1 MEEFIIKRLL
11 TLTLALVMSL
21 SLTACGGSD
30 DDASSSDVNDVSTS
44 VSEPAEDGSGDASV
58 PEGRI
63 SEEKLAELTEAYNNV
78 AVPYNEIA
86 NLVNEN
92 GWMADEQTN
101 AEMNAM
107 NSTLGTVGTAL
118 TEDISM
124 LDGVDVDAL
133 IAALSD
139 ELPGAL
145 AELKDRVSVP
155 YEG

>member
-1 MEEFIIKRLL
+1 MKRLL

-63 SEEKLAELTEAYNNV
+63 SDEKLAELTEAYNNV

-86 NLVNEN
+86 KLVNEN

-101 AEMNAM
+101 AEMNAL
-107 NSTLGTVGTAL
+107 NSTLETVAAAL
-118 TEDISM
+118 TDISK

-133 IAALSD
+133 IASLSD

-145 AELKDRVSVP
+145 VELKDRVSVP

>member
-1 MEEFIIKRLL
+1 MKRLL

-86 NLVNEN
+86 HLVNEK

-124 LDGVDVDAL
+124 LDGADVDAL
-133 IAALSD
+133 IASLSD

>member
-1 MEEFIIKRLL
+1 MKRLL

-21 SLTACGGSD
+21 SACGGSD

>member
-1 MEEFIIKRLL
+1 MKRLL

-30 DDASSSDVNDVSTS
+30 DDASSSDVNDASTS
-44 VSEPAEDGSGDASV
+44 ASEPAEDGSGDASV
-58 PEGRI
+58 PEGR
-63 SEEKLAELTEAYNNV
+63 SSDEPLAPL
-78 AVPYNEIA
+78 
-86 NLVNEN
+86 LVNEN

-124 LDGVDVDAL
+124 LDGADVDAL

>member
-1 MEEFIIKRLL
+1 MKRLL

-21 SLTACGGSD
+21 SRTACGGSD

-145 AELKDRVSVP
+145 AELKDRVSEP
-155 YEG
+155 E

>member
-1 MEEFIIKRLL
+1 MKRLL

-44 VSEPAEDGSGDASV
+44 VSEPADGSGDASV

-63 SEEKLAELTEAYNNV
+63 SDEKLAELTEAYNNV

-124 LDGVDVDAL
+124 LDGADVDAL

>member
-1 MEEFIIKRLL
+1 MKRLL

-44 VSEPAEDGSGDASV
+44 VSEPADGSGDASV

-63 SEEKLAELTEAYNNV
+63 SDEKLAELTEAYNNV

-101 AEMNAM
+101 AEMNAL

-124 LDGVDVDAL
+124 LDGADVDAL
-133 IAALSD
+133 IASLSD

>member
-1 MEEFIIKRLL
+1 MKRLL

-30 DDASSSDVNDVSTS
+30 DAGSSD
-44 VSEPAEDGSGDASV
+44 
-58 PEGRI
+58 
-63 SEEKLAELTEAYNNV
+63 EKLAELTEAYNNV

-101 AEMNAM
+101 AEMNAL

-133 IAALSD
+133 IASLSD

>member
-1 MEEFIIKRLL
+1 MKRLL

-63 SEEKLAELTEAYNNV
+63 SDEKLAE
-78 AVPYNEIA
+78 
-86 NLVNEN
+86 
-92 GWMADEQTN
+92 
-101 AEMNAM
+101 
-107 NSTLGTVGTAL
+107 L

-133 IAALSD
+133 IASLSD

>member
-1 MEEFIIKRLL
+1 M
-11 TLTLALVMSL
+11 
-21 SLTACGGSD
+21 
-30 DDASSSDVNDVSTS
+30 STS

-101 AEMNAM
+101 AEMNAQ
-107 NSTLGTVGTAL
+107 NSTRGTVGTAL
-118 TEDISM
+118 TEDISL

-133 IAALSD
+133 IASLSD

>member
-1 MEEFIIKRLL
+1 MKRLL

-21 SLTACGGSD
+21 SLTSCGGSD

>member
-1 MEEFIIKRLL
+1 MKRLL

-58 PEGRI
+58 PEGSI
-63 SEEKLAELTEAYNNV
+63 SDEKLAELTEAYNNV

-86 NLVNEN
+86 KLVNEN

-101 AEMNAM
+101 AEMNAL
-107 NSTLGTVGTAL
+107 NSTLETVAAAL
-118 TEDISM
+118 TDTSK

-133 IAALSD
+133 IASLSD

-145 AELKDRVSVP
+145 VELKDRVSVP

>member
-1 MEEFIIKRLL
+1 MKRLL

-86 NLVNEN
+86 KLVNEN
-92 GWMADEQTN
+92 GWMADEQTK
-101 AEMNAM
+101 AEMNAL
-107 NSTLGTVGTAL
+107 NSTLETVAAAL
-118 TEDISM
+118 TDISK

-133 IAALSD
+133 IASLSD

-145 AELKDRVSVP
+145 VELKDRVSVP

>member
-1 MEEFIIKRLL
+1 MKRLL

-63 SEEKLAELTEAYNNV
+63 SDEKLAELTEAYNNV

-107 NSTLGTVGTAL
+107 NSTLGTVGSAL

-133 IAALSD
+133 IASLSD

>member
-1 MEEFIIKRLL
+1 MKRLL

-30 DDASSSDVNDVSTS
+30 DDASSSDVNDVSVSTS
-44 VSEPAEDGSGDASV
+44 QSTEDGSGDASV

-63 SEEKLAELTEAYNNV
+63 SDEKLAELTEAYNNV

-86 NLVNEN
+86 KLVNEN

-101 AEMNAM
+101 AEMNAL
-107 NSTLGTVGTAL
+107 NSTLETVAAAL
-118 TEDISM
+118 TDISK

-133 IAALSD
+133 IASLSD

>member
-1 MEEFIIKRLL
+1 MKRLL

-30 DDASSSDVNDVSTS
+30 DAGSSD
-44 VSEPAEDGSGDASV
+44 
-58 PEGRI
+58 
-63 SEEKLAELTEAYNNV
+63 EKLAELTEAYNNV

-133 IAALSD
+133 IASLSD

>member
-1 MEEFIIKRLL
+1 MKRLL

-30 DDASSSDVNDVSTS
+30 DASSSDESDVSVSTS
-44 VSEPAEDGSGDASV
+44 QSAEDGSGDASV

-63 SEEKLAELTEAYNNV
+63 SDEKLAELTEAYNNV

-86 NLVNEN
+86 KLVNEN

-101 AEMNAM
+101 AEMNAL
-107 NSTLGTVGTAL
+107 NSTLETVAAAL
-118 TEDISM
+118 TDISK

-133 IAALSD
+133 IASLSD

>member
-1 MEEFIIKRLL
+1 MKRLL

-30 DDASSSDVNDVSTS
+30 DASSSDESDVSVSTS
-44 VSEPAEDGSGDASV
+44 QSAEDGSGDASV

-63 SEEKLAELTEAYNNV
+63 SDEKLAELTEAYNNV

-86 NLVNEN
+86 KLVNEN

-101 AEMNAM
+101 AEMNAL
-107 NSTLGTVGTAL
+107 NSTLETVAAAL
-118 TEDISM
+118 TDISK

-133 IAALSD
+133 IASLSD

-145 AELKDRVSVP
+145 AELKDRLSVP

>member
-1 MEEFIIKRLL
+1 MKRLL
-11 TLTLALVMSL
+11 TLTLAQVMSL

>member
-1 MEEFIIKRLL
+1 MKRLL

-30 DDASSSDVNDVSTS
+30 DDASSSDVNDMSTS

-145 AELKDRVSVP
+145 AELKDSVSVP

>member
-1 MEEFIIKRLL
+1 M
-11 TLTLALVMSL
+11 ALVMSL
-21 SLTACGGSD
+21 ALVACGSD
-30 DDASSSDVNDVSTS
+30 DSSSADVSDVSTS
-44 VSEPAEDGSGDASV
+44 TSQPAEDGSTSSDSSV

-63 SEEKLAELTEAYNNV
+63 SDEQLAELTTAYNNV

-86 NLVNEN
+86 TQVNEN

>member
-1 MEEFIIKRLL
+1 MKRLL

-30 DDASSSDVNDVSTS
+30 DDASSSDVNDVSVSTS
-44 VSEPAEDGSGDASV
+44 QSTEDGSGDASV

-63 SEEKLAELTEAYNNV
+63 SDEKLAELTEAYNNV

-86 NLVNEN
+86 KLVNEN

-101 AEMNAM
+101 AEMNAL
-107 NSTLGTVGTAL
+107 NSTLETVAAAL
-118 TEDISM
+118 TDISK

-133 IAALSD
+133 IASLSD

-145 AELKDRVSVP
+145 VELKDRVSVP

>member
-1 MEEFIIKRLL
+1 MKRLL

-63 SEEKLAELTEAYNNV
+63 SDEKLAELTEAYNNV

-92 GWMADEQTN
+92 GWMADEQTK
-101 AEMNAM
+101 AEMNAL
-107 NSTLGTVGTAL
+107 NSTLETVAAAL
-118 TEDISM
+118 TDTSK

-133 IAALSD
+133 IASLSD

-145 AELKDRVSVP
+145 VELKDRVSVP